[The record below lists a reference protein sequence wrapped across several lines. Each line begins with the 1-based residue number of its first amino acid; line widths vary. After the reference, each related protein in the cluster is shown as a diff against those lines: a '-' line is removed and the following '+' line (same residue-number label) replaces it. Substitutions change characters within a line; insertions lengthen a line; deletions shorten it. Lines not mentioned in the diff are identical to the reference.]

1 MNSSLTNN
9 VTMLFFITKYNFK
22 AAAIPYTGIQ
32 KSQLLC

>member
-9 VTMLFFITKYNFK
+9 VLLFFITKYNFQ